1 MKTIEAINRG
11 IREGTVVVLTADEL
25 KALVRSGETVTPE
38 EVDVVTT
45 GTFGVMSGTMAVL
58 SFSVARPGTFKKAE
72 QALLNG
78 VPAYPGPCPNERNG
92 IVDLVV
98 YGTAHRDHRYGGG
111 HLFRDIVEGKEIAVE
126 VRGGEQTLDTTIT
139 LDQMGQA
146 RIIATRMAFKN
157 YHAMINRSP
166 DPVQTIFSVT
176 GLAGACTE
184 VSVSGCGEINPLE
197 NDPERRFIG
206 TGTRVLLNG
215 GTGYVIG
222 EGTRS
227 SQGKPNLSVYGN
239 MKGMDPLM
247 MGGFITS
254 AGPECLT
261 SLAAP
266 IPVLDQAAL
275 NPLLILDAQVNLP
288 IAGISDRI
296 GCASSK
302 YSEVWEGTD
311 HQIHNDPLG
320 CMHCETCRAAVLCPT
335 GAIDPGAVIDRDR
348 CVNCGTCVQVCPGVA
363 FSGTLGAVTY
373 EGKGVPITL
382 RQSDRVRGA
391 RLCRQLKEQI
401 QAGTFS
407 LTGKVD
413 SL

>member
-1 MKTIEAINRG
+1 MKTIDGINRK
-11 IREGTVVVLTADEL
+11 IREGTVVVLTAGEL
-25 KALVRSGETVTPE
+25 KARIRDGETVTPK

-58 SFSVARPGTFKKAE
+58 SFPVAKPGTFQKAE
-72 QALLNG
+72 QVLLNG

-92 IVDLVV
+92 ILDLVV

-111 HLFRDIVEGKEIAVE
+111 HLFRDIVAGHVIAVE
-126 VRGGEQTLDTTIT
+126 VLAGEQTLETTIT
-139 LDQMGQA
+139 LDQMGLA
-146 RIIATRMAFKN
+146 RIIATRMAFRN
-157 YHAMINRSP
+157 YHAMINRSVA
-166 DPVQTIFSVT
+166 PVQTIFSVT
-176 GLAGACTE
+176 GLAGPCTE

-227 SQGKPNLSVYGN
+227 SKEKPNLSVYGN
-239 MKGMDPLM
+239 MKGMDPKM

-275 NPLLILDAQVNLP
+275 DQLLVLDAEVNLP
-288 IAGISDRI
+288 IAGINDRS
-296 GCASSK
+296 GCAASK
-302 YSEVWEGTD
+302 YSEVWQGTD
-311 HQIHNDPLG
+311 HRIQNDPSG
-320 CMHCETCRAAVLCPT
+320 CIHCETCRAAALCPT
-335 GAIDPGAVIDRDR
+335 GAISPGAVIDRNR
-348 CVNCGTCVQVCPGVA
+348 CVNCGTCVQVCPGSA
-363 FSGTLGAVTY
+363 FSGILGVVTY
-373 EGKGVPITL
+373 EGRPVPITL
-382 RQSDRVRGA
+382 RQSDRIRGTY
-391 RLCRQLKEQI
+391 LCAELKERI
-401 QAGTFS
+401 LAGTFS

>member
-1 MKTIEAINRG
+1 MKTIDEINSR
-11 IREGTVVVLTADEL
+11 IREGTAVVLTADEL
-25 KALVRSGETVTPE
+25 KVRVRAGETVTPE

-58 SFSVARPGTFKKAE
+58 SFSVAKPGTFRKAE
-72 QALLNG
+72 RVLLNG

-111 HLFRDIVEGKEIAVE
+111 HLFREIVEGRSIAVE
-126 VRGGEQTLDTTIT
+126 VLAGEQTLETTIT
-139 LDQMGQA
+139 LDQMGLA
-146 RIIATRMAFKN
+146 RIVATRMAFKN

-227 SQGKPNLSVYGN
+227 SQEKPNLSVYGN

-261 SLAAP
+261 SLAVP

-275 NPLLILDAQVNLP
+275 DQLLVLDAQVNLP
-288 IAGISDRI
+288 IAGINDRT
-296 GCASSK
+296 GCVASW
-302 YSEVWEGTD
+302 YSEIWQGTD
-311 HQIHNDPLG
+311 HQVQNDPSG
-320 CMHCETCRAAVLCPT
+320 CIHCETCSAAALCPT
-335 GAIDPGAVIDRDR
+335 WAISPGAVIDRDR
-348 CVNCGTCVQVCPGVA
+348 CVNCGTCIQVCPGSA
-363 FSGTLGAVTY
+363 FSGSLGAVTY
-373 EGKGVPITL
+373 EGRSVPITL

-391 RLCRQLKEQI
+391 RLCTELKERI
-401 QAGTFS
+401 RAGTFS

>member
-1 MKTIEAINRG
+1 MKTIEGINRG
-11 IREGTVVVLTADEL
+11 IRAGTAVVLTADEL
-25 KALVRSGETVTPE
+25 KARVRNGETVTPE
-38 EVDVVTT
+38 GVDVVTT
-45 GTFGVMSGTMAVL
+45 GTFGVMSGTMAIL
-58 SFSVARPGTFKKAE
+58 SFPVAKPGTFSKAE
-72 QALLNG
+72 QVLLNG

-111 HLFRDIVEGKEIAVE
+111 HLFREIVEGRAIAVE
-126 VRGGEQTLDTTIT
+126 VRAGEQTLETTIT
-139 LDQMGQA
+139 LARMGLA

-166 DPVQTIFSVT
+166 DPVRTIFSVT
-176 GLAGACTE
+176 GLAGACSE

-197 NDPERRFIG
+197 NDPDRRFIG

-215 GTGYVIG
+215 GVGYVIG

-227 SQGKPNLSVYGN
+227 SREKPNLSVFGD

-247 MGGFITS
+247 MGGFVTS

-275 NPLLILDAQVNLP
+275 DPLLVLDHQVTLP
-288 IAGISDRI
+288 IAGISDRT

-302 YSEVWEGTD
+302 YSEVWQGTD
-311 HQIHNDPLG
+311 HQIRNELTG
-320 CMHCETCRAAVLCPT
+320 CIHCEMCSAAALCPT
-335 GAIDPGAVIDRDR
+335 NAIDPGAVIDRDR
-348 CVNCGTCVQVCPGVA
+348 CVNCGTCVQVCPGAA
-363 FSGTLGAVTY
+363 FSGTLGAVIY
-373 EGKGVPITL
+373 EGRPVPITL
-382 RQSDRVRGA
+382 RQSDRVHGA
-391 RLCRQLKEQI
+391 RLCTELKERI
-401 QAGTFS
+401 LAGTFS

-413 SL
+413 TL